1 MICLVYLEQGEKLK
15 RQASDA
21 GERVKSAAQNA
32 KKQTEE
38 QGEGLLD
45 KVFSVL
51 SDVKDS
57 LLGKHFL
64 NQNILQK
71 KKFSSLEK
79 VGIASKHVADLTDQA
94 KDKLDEVSGKAQK
107 TATKVKKDVKD
118 GLDL

>member
-57 LLGKHFL
+57 LLGKKFFKPKYFT
-64 NQNILQK
+64 K
-71 KKFSSLEK
+71 KEIFFFRNSRNS
-79 VGIASKHVADLTDQA
+79 I
-94 KDKLDEVSGKAQK
+94 K
-107 TATKVKKDVKD
+107 TCCRSH
-118 GLDL
+118 